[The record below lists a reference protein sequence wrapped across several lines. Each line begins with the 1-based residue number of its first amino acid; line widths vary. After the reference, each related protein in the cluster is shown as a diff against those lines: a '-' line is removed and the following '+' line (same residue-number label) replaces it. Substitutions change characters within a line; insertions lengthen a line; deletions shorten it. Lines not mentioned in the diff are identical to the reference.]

1 MNGWMNEG
9 VNEWQQKNMECTAS
23 VWDSEIPLTDYLK
36 GKYVYVYQCFIYT
49 K

>member
-1 MNGWMNEG
+1 MAEWMSDSK
-9 VNEWQQKNMECTAS
+9 KNMKHTAS

-36 GKYVYVYQCFIYT
+36 GKYVGVYGCFVCT